1 MSTLGVNGAPIS
13 HNTNNIV
20 GGGVSMPAGHQAP
33 VAVSH
38 SILTKDESLEQYA
51 TLKKD
56 QTPPIMQSLPSK
68 NGASNQPN
76 LVSGNGAHH

>member
-13 HNTNNIV
+13 HNTNNVV
-20 GGGVSMPAGHQAP
+20 GGVASLPPGHQAP
-33 VAVSH
+33 IAMSH

-56 QTPPIMQSLPSK
+56 QTPPIMQSLASK
-68 NGASNQPN
+68 NGANNQQN